1 VTSIRPAAAFFEPA
15 FPLFL
20 LFLQEII
27 SDGHRLRRRNPW
39 IPAAQLSKEQRA
51 GPL

>member
-27 SDGHRLRRRNPW
+27 SGRHRLCRRNPG